1 MISIGLDVSKGKST
15 ICILKPYGEMIKKPF
30 EVEHTENDLEDLARL
45 LKSFGTEIRVVLEAT
60 GIYHLPVLNYLQEN
74 QIFVAVINPYVMK
87 KYSYRGLRRIKTDK
101 HDSTTIAN
109 FGIDNWFHL
118 KNYELS
124 LKIYSELKLYP

>member
-1 MISIGLDVSKGKST
+1 MISVGVDVSKGKST
-15 ICILKPYGEMIKKPF
+15 ICILKPYGEIIKKPF

-45 LKSFGTEIRVVLEAT
+45 LKSLDKETRVVLEAT

-74 QIFVAVINPYVMK
+74 QIFVAVINPYEMK

-101 HDSTTIAN
+101 HDSITIAN

-118 KNYELS
+118 KNHELS